1 MLAVGATAPD
11 FGLPEFKSGPA
22 LLAFFKISCP
32 TCQLA
37 LPFLQRIADGAV
49 ANGARIVG
57 ISQDDQSGTD
67 QFRRRFGISFETVL
81 DPAPAYAAS
90 KRYAISSVPSLFLVE
105 RDGRISLASAGFSR
119 EDFEKIGG
127 RFGVEVFKP
136 GENVP
141 FFRPG

>member
-11 FGLPEFKSGPA
+11 FGLPEFGNGPV

-37 LPFLQRIADGAV
+37 FPFLQRMADT
-49 ANGARIVG
+49 NGPRIVA
-57 ISQDDQSGTD
+57 ISQDDQVGTD
-67 QFRRRFGISFETVL
+67 QFRRRFGISLETVL
-81 DPAPAYAAS
+81 DPGPVYRAS
-90 KRYAISSVPSLFLVE
+90 KLYGISSVPSLFLVE
-105 RDGRISLASAGFSR
+105 GDGRISLASAGFSR
-119 EDFEKIGG
+119 EDFESLGG